1 MGQLIAQAG
10 RNPILEASNLRWQ
23 WIGRFVDDIY
33 GQRFRRKLNKC
44 FLQGART

>member
-10 RNPILEASNLRWQ
+10 RNPIQEASNFRWQ
-23 WIGRFVDDIY
+23 WIGWSVDDIH
-33 GQRFRRKLNKC
+33 GQRFRRKLNKY